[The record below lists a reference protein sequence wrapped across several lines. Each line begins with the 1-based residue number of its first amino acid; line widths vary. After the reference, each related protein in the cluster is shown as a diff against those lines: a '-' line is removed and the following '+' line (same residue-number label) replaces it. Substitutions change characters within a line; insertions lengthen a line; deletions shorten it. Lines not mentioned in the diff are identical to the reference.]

1 MSTPRRKPAFKRF
14 LKSIERIAVTCKQ
27 RFIVHYLLNHAEG
40 KSLIRQYA
48 GMPPSETP
56 ITATS
61 PIWTCWWQ
69 GEEAMPDI
77 VRACYNAM
85 RLHADNH
92 PVILI
97 TEKNYKEYVDM
108 PEYIIRKLK
117 DGTIDL
123 THFSDILRMMLL
135 QEQLERL
142 CWLQG
147 NRKQTAPA
155 QALLLDRKG
164 GGQQHNQHGVRPQA
178 ADIGRALHLNFQQQ
192 VAPAGQT
199 NVGRG
204 IDNTHHGHGPQYFAV
219 AQRRHVLK
227 GGSGNGIEDVHRDGI
242 DPQLLERNGKFDALF
257 FAFAHADDPS

>member
-48 GMPPSETP
+48 GIPPSETP

-92 PVILI
+92 PVVLV

-135 QEQLERL
+135 QRHGGI
-142 CWLQG
+142 WADS
-147 NRKQTAPA
+147 T
-155 QALLLDRKG
+155 LLLPAKHADEFIRPDSVFWSCHHKPIYYNISKG
-164 GGQQHNQHGVRPQA
+164 GWVSFFVASGKGNLLPSFI
-178 ADIGRALHLNFQQQ
+178 ADMHLAYWKNTQ
-192 VAPAGQT
+192 PAGGLPPARLHVCHCPET
-199 NVGRG
+199 RPVH
-204 IDNTHHGHGPQYFAV
+204 T
-219 AQRRHVLK
+219 RH
-227 GGSGNGIEDVHRDGI
+227 D
-242 DPQLLERNGKFDALF
+242 
-257 FAFAHADDPS
+257 